1 MASLSNTTA
10 NSNGNDDGETEDL
23 ARCLNN
29 ESRVSSNEKTLVFI
43 IRVRDGWTK
52 HLARHAENLI
62 TSQSQGEKVGMGSG
76 KPNLRLRFLIDGPYS
91 GKHLKDAYDSLI
103 LVAGEWD
110 LYILDS
116 IRRRLSWDGSDH
128 NLALSSLLF
137 GFLSTG
143 GSGVSWTLPYLCD
156 MVRRSSQK
164 EDFRVKKLTW
174 IWVIREEGE
183 CAVYSQRELR
193 RRLQQV
199 QIWFISYCLSFFLH
213 VRRPSS
219 PTFSDHLA
227 WISPEL
233 SQVLNLLSKSSLN
246 VSLQFYITAKV
257 PDPSSSLQKSSQLIR
272 SLHSSPSVIIKNGR
286 PDFDSIFQ
294 DSLEI
299 DEKTLVACSG
309 PSGMSSN
316 LREKVRGLLRPGK
329 VDKVEFKCEEFGW

>member
-23 ARCLNN
+23 ARSLNN

-193 RRLQQV
+193 RRLHKFKFDSFLTASLSFSMSVDHLLLLSQIISLGSHQNSLKSWICSQSRPWTFPFNSTSLPKFPILLPLFKRALNSSEVYTLVHQSSSRMVV
-199 QIWFISYCLSFFLH
+199 QISIPFF
-213 VRRPSS
+213 
-219 PTFSDHLA
+219 
-227 WISPEL
+227 
-233 SQVLNLLSKSSLN
+233 K
-246 VSLQFYITAKV
+246 
-257 PDPSSSLQKSSQLIR
+257 IR
-272 SLHSSPSVIIKNGR
+272 
-286 PDFDSIFQ
+286 
-294 DSLEI
+294 
-299 DEKTLVACSG
+299 
-309 PSGMSSN
+309 
-316 LREKVRGLLRPGK
+316 
-329 VDKVEFKCEEFGW
+329 